1 MAEGDVGA
9 TQIASQVRASFQ
21 RSIETN
27 SPIDNADLAERRRE
41 LLERPGVI
49 AQTPHVEITPS
60 YKYGPSFTELDVP
73 DPVKAVLTD
82 LHDLSPGVGIH
93 PPYLHQTEALE
104 HFFNPVSPSDLIVA
118 TGTGSGKTETF
129 LYSIL
134 GMLAREADR
143 PSIKQHGVRAL
154 LLYPLNALVSDQTS
168 RLRRLFGDERVAQY
182 FRDHGGR
189 HPYFGM
195 YTGRT
200 PYPNTRTNERDKRR
214 LAELVNYY
222 SNLDKSDNKLVRE
235 LKERGRWPSKD
246 LTEFSRPGRD
256 QYTTGL
262 HDREL
267 FTRHEMQ
274 QSAPDIL
281 VTNYSMLEYM
291 LLRPIE
297 RPIFDQTRAWLEADQ
312 RNELL
317 LVLDEAHMY
326 RGATGAEVGLLIR
339 RLGARLG
346 VTRDRIRC
354 ILTSASLSADDGDAS
369 AIKFAHALTGESA
382 TRTFSVIRGTVETV
396 AAPAKAT
403 LKEATLLATVDGSAL
418 SLAESPKQVKHALGD
433 FAGCVDIDDD
443 GGVEHARQALG
454 RTLAD
459 FGPANMVI
467 SQCSG
472 NATELR
478 ELARTVFESADSAP
492 QQQNALD
499 GLLTLGAFARRV
511 QPGREHQPV
520 LPSRVHMMYRAAPTL
535 FGCIDDQCG
544 AVRERP
550 EPHLLG
556 QIYDS
561 PRVQCDCGSRVYEIL
576 SHKRCGAIYIRGYE
590 SNEEGGFLWHEPG
603 GRLGGGRPLKEVKL
617 FLGEPHPAAKLGVR
631 PIGLDM
637 ATGRI
642 EQPGTQGTRLL
653 FRASLRKKGVT
664 EQFSKCARCLESAER
679 ANFSTLT
686 SLATTGESAFA
697 DLIRQQFAT
706 QPAAFPRSPHHPNG
720 GRKVLVFS
728 DGRQKA
734 ARLARDLPRDV
745 EDSTIRE
752 ALVLAIHDLKGALD
766 RWPTL
771 TELYA
776 GFVGVCER
784 EDLTFFDG
792 EDQIRLNKDRNEF
805 AESYEGDLA
814 DAFDFEW
821 QPNAPLSFRL
831 AVFRQLCH
839 QTKSL
844 TAANA
849 VQLSPSPKAR
859 RLLLKQFDRL
869 DVRFDGSQI
878 DEIVSAWV
886 GQMLEHGAL
895 DPRLPNA
902 VRRQALPYYQETRRM
917 DAFKTFF
924 GEISSRSG
932 QPHEQLREQ
941 LFGVLTQPTET
952 DNASADALDPNRF
965 QINLALDETWIR
977 CSDCGSIF
985 AVGLF
990 GKCVNYRC
998 NSVNLEEC
1006 RPEHS
1011 SAWAPKNH
1019 LRAPLMDVLGGRT
1032 PMHINAEEH
1041 TAQLSQRD
1049 DSTAFATTEKFEL
1062 RFQNVDLGDG
1072 TPVVDV
1078 LSCTTTMEVGID
1090 IGSLT
1095 AVALRTMPPMRE
1107 NYQQRAGRAGRRGSA
1122 VSTVLTYS
1130 DGAPHDG
1137 YYFQHPHWMISG
1149 PVSALRIKDDNQKL
1163 ARRHVHSYIL
1173 QTFFHENIDTEHPGV
1188 QAGDV
1193 MAALG
1198 AATDFFRESDSQLSF
1213 GSFKAWTERNFGS
1226 PKAVETTR
1234 AVSWLPNNL
1243 LGVGQESGLAI
1254 YVVETARNFLASLDE
1269 IGQSHVTALQEG
1281 TRPITLLDALFDA
1294 GLLPK
1299 YAFPTDVCSFY
1310 IEGRNEKDRIIIQ
1323 ERPQLAKL
1331 QALSEYAPGRTI
1343 VVNKRTYR
1351 SGGIYFPP
1359 TDRKHRWN
1367 PAVPYFEQQLEQ
1379 HVGCVRCPYVR
1390 LEETSPAEGQL
1401 EPCPVC
1407 GGQLIA
1413 RSLLSPGGFYPEG
1426 GRHVD
1431 ESNETQI
1438 YTSAGNAQMPEFV
1451 DRSKLQW
1458 RESSGTNFRTCFHRD
1473 VELIVV
1479 NRGDDDE
1486 GFGVCEKCGAAWPNE
1501 TIPSDGSHRVP
1512 FLTPPTVRS
1521 SCNGRIQK
1529 RLFMSHQFRTDTLLL
1544 QINSK
1549 SPLDLRPTHPWVN
1562 DALLTLAEAFALGAT
1577 IHLDIDHSEI
1587 SAGYSHRMSD
1597 VAGTSVAEIFLY
1609 DTAAGGAGYS
1619 ADAGRE
1625 IDGVVNQ
1632 VRKLLTDCPA
1642 DCAQSCTRCLRHY
1655 RNRFIHSRLDRH
1667 LALSLFDYAI
1677 KGTVPGLLGS
1687 EHQEELL
1694 APLRRFFELD
1704 GWSASTDR
1712 SRERP
1717 MAVSKS
1723 GAKFLVG
1730 VYPSLLDQASARTS
1744 LGLAPRSGER
1754 AVAIPDF
1761 AILRDLP
1768 AVHRHI
1774 VSGTPLG

>member
-9 TQIASQVRASFQ
+9 TRIASQVRASFQ

-60 YKYGPSFTELDVP
+60 YMYGPAFADLKIPE
-73 DPVKAVLTD
+73 PVKSILTD
-82 LHDLSPGVGIH
+82 LRELSPGVGIY

-134 GMLAREADR
+134 GMLACEADR

-168 RLRRLFGDERVAQY
+168 RLRKLFGDERVAQY
-182 FRDHGGR
+182 FRDRGER

-200 PYPNTRTNERDKRR
+200 PYPNTRTNDRDKRR
-214 LAELVNYY
+214 LSELVHYY
-222 SNLDKSDNKLVRE
+222 SDLDKSGSTLVRE

-246 LTEFSRPGRD
+246 LTNFSRPGRD
-256 QYTTGL
+256 QYTTGP

-274 QSAPDIL
+274 DSAPDIL

-297 RPIFDQTRAWLEADQ
+297 RPIFDQTRTWLEADQ

-339 RLGARLG
+339 RLVARLG

-354 ILTSASLSADDGDAS
+354 ILTSASLSADDGDAG
-369 AIKFAHALTGESA
+369 ATKFAHALTGKSSS
-382 TRTFSVIRGTVETV
+382 RPFSVIRGTVEAV

-403 LKEATLLATVDGSAL
+403 HQEAEILTKVDGSAL
-418 SLAESPKQVKHALGD
+418 SLAESPEQVRLALRD
-433 FAGCVDIDDD
+433 FAALVDIDDD
-443 GGVEHARQALG
+443 GSVDDARQALG

-459 FGPANMVI
+459 YGPANMII

-478 ELARTVFESADSAP
+478 ELASTVFENTDSP
-492 QQQNALD
+492 VQQQKALD

-535 FGCIDDQCG
+535 FGCIDDHCS
-544 AVRERP
+544 AVPERP
-550 EPHLLG
+550 EPNLLG

-576 SHKRCGAIYIRGYE
+576 SHKKCGAIYIRGYE
-590 SNEEGGFLWHEPG
+590 SSEDGGFLWHEPG
-603 GRLGGGRPLKEVKL
+603 GRLGGGKPLKEVKL
-617 FLGEPHPAAKLGVR
+617 FLGEPHPATKLGVR

-637 ATGRI
+637 ATGRV
-642 EQPGTQGTRLL
+642 EQPGMLGTRLL
-653 FRASLRKKGVT
+653 FRASSRKKGAT

-697 DLIRQQFAT
+697 DLVRQQFAT
-706 QPAAFPRSPHHPNG
+706 QPAAFARSPHHPNG

-752 ALVLAIHDLKGALD
+752 ALVLAIRDLKGALD
-766 RWPTL
+766 RWPSL

-776 GFVGVCER
+776 GFVGVCAR

-792 EDQIRLNKDRNEF
+792 EDQIRLNKDCDKF
-805 AESYEGDLA
+805 AEFYEGDLA

-821 QPNAPLSFRL
+821 QPNAPLLFRL

-849 VQLSPSPKAR
+849 VQLSPTPKAR
-859 RLLLKQFDRL
+859 RLLLKQLSRL
-869 DVRFDGSQI
+869 DIRLDSSQI

-895 DPRLPNA
+895 DPRLPNT
-902 VRRQALPYYQETRRM
+902 VRRQALPYYEEIRRM

-924 GEISSRSG
+924 AEISSRSG

-941 LFGVLTQPTET
+941 LFRVLTQPTET
-952 DNASADALDPNRF
+952 DNASADTLDPNQF
-965 QINLALDETWIR
+965 QIKLALDIAWTR
-977 CSDCGSIF
+977 CEDCGSIF
-985 AVGLF
+985 AMGLL
-990 GKCVNYRC
+990 GKCINYRC
-998 NSVNLEEC
+998 NSVNLKEC

-1011 SAWAPKNH
+1011 QAWAPKNH
-1019 LRAPLMDVLGGRT
+1019 LRAPLLDVLDGRT

-1049 DSTAFATTEKFEL
+1049 HSTAFAATEKFEL

-1122 VSTVLTYS
+1122 ISTVLTYS

-1163 ARRHVHSYIL
+1163 ARRHIHSYIL
-1173 QTFFHENIDTEHPGV
+1173 QTFFHENIDIKHPGV
-1188 QAGDV
+1188 QPGDI
-1193 MAALG
+1193 MSALG
-1198 AATDFFRESDSQLSF
+1198 AATDFFKDSDSELSF
-1213 GSFKAWTERNFGS
+1213 GLFKDWTLRNFGS
-1226 PKAVETTR
+1226 PAAAKTTR
-1234 AVSWLPNNL
+1234 TVSWLPNNL
-1243 LGVGQESGLAI
+1243 LGLGREAGLAD
-1254 YVVETARNFLASLDE
+1254 YVVETARNFLTSLDE
-1269 IGQSHVTALQEG
+1269 IAQSQVIALQEG

-1310 IEGRNEKDRIIIQ
+1310 IEDRNEKGHIFTQ

-1367 PAVPYFEQQLEQ
+1367 PAVPYFEQPLEQ
-1379 HVGCVRCPYVR
+1379 HIGCVRCPYVR
-1390 LEETSPAEGQL
+1390 LERTVPTQVEL

-1407 GGQLIA
+1407 RGQLIA
-1413 RSLLSPGGFYPEG
+1413 RSLLSPEGFYPEG

-1501 TIPSDGSHRVP
+1501 TIPSDESHKVP
-1512 FLTPPTVRS
+1512 FLTPPSVRS
-1521 SCNGRIQK
+1521 SCTGQIQK
-1529 RLFMSHQFRTDTLLL
+1529 RLFLSHQFRTDTLLL
-1544 QINSK
+1544 QINAT
-1549 SPLDLRPTHPWVN
+1549 SPVDLRPTHPWVN
-1562 DALLTLAEAFALGAT
+1562 DALLTLAEAFALAAT
-1577 IHLDIDHSEI
+1577 IHLDVDHNEI

-1597 VAGTSVAEIFLY
+1597 VAGASLAEIFLY

-1625 IDGVVNQ
+1625 IDGVIEQ
-1632 VRKLLTDCPA
+1632 VCRLLTDCPA
-1642 DCAQSCTRCLRHY
+1642 NCTQSCTRCLRHY
-1655 RNRFIHSRLDRH
+1655 RNRFIHGRLDRH
-1667 LALSLFDYAI
+1667 LALSLFHYAI
-1677 KGTVPGLLGS
+1677 DGIVPGLLGL
-1687 EHQEELL
+1687 EKQEELL

-1704 GWSASTDR
+1704 GWSAS
-1712 SRERP
+1712 SAPSSERP
-1717 MAVSKS
+1717 LTVAKS
-1723 GAKFLVG
+1723 GAEFVVG
-1730 VYPSLLDQASARTS
+1730 VYPSLLDQASAGAS
-1744 LGLAPRSGER
+1744 LGLTARSGER
-1754 AVAIPDF
+1754 LVGIPDF
-1761 AILRDLP
+1761 AVVRDLP

-1774 VSGTPLG
+1774 VSGTPLS